1 MVDKNIYNK
10 LIKSRNNNEIVV
22 PTFKGQQGNPVLF
35 SISMKEKI
43 MSIQGD
49 NGAKKIIEL
58 NNHKLLNLDIDDQ
71 CVIKN
76 FNTQDDFIN

>member
-49 NGAKKIIEL
+49 NGAKKIINMHE
-58 NNHKLLNLDIDDQ
+58 NKTYVFETNDQ
-71 CVIKN
+71 SIIQD
-76 FNTQDDFIN
+76 FNTQESFS